1 MTEQA
6 ADVVVR
12 QSIVVQAPIE
22 RAFQIYTEGLA
33 SWWPM
38 STHHIGEVEP
48 ATVVTELRQGG
59 RQYERAPDGTEC
71 TWGYVLAYEPPHR
84 IVTSWHLQG
93 DWKFDPDP
101 EKASVVT
108 VTFTPEGDSQTRVEL
123 EHGELWR
130 HGEGAEHIREQ
141 ISQPG
146 GWRGLLE
153 LFAKAAEAA

>member
-1 MTEQA
+1 MPVGELARDLPVSRPAVSQHLKVLKEA
-6 ADVVVR
+6 GLVVDR
-12 QSIVVQAPIE
+12 QDGT
-22 RAFQIYTEGLA
+22 RR
-33 SWWPM
+33 
-38 STHHIGEVEP
+38 
-48 ATVVTELRQGG
+48 LRQGG

-130 HGEGAEHIREQ
+130 HGEVAEHIREQ